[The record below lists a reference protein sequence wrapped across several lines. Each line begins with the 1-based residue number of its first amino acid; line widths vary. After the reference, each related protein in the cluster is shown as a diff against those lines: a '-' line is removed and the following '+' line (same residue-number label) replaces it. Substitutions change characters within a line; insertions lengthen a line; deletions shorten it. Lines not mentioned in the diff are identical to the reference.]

1 MHKIGIRHEDKY
13 VMERR
18 VSLVPEHVKQLI
30 SKGLE
35 IEVVNSSKRVYDDSE
50 FEAAGATLVDEVT
63 DSTVILGVKEMP
75 MDFFREELT
84 YIFFSHIIKGQPY
97 NMPLLKQMMR
107 KKINLIE
114 YEKIVNDK
122 NQRLIFFGRYAGLAG
137 MINSLW
143 SAGQRWNE
151 LGIITPF
158 LSLKQTHRYNSL
170 EEAKEAIALVGEEL
184 NKNGLPSHISPI
196 VTGFTGYGNVSKG
209 AQEIYDLLSPVEISP
224 DELTDNDYHTKTD
237 ALFYKVI
244 FKEKDISDHIKG
256 SSNFD
261 LQEYYNHPELFKS
274 KFEQYIPHLTILM
287 NCMYWDDRYPAIV
300 TKDYLEKLYAKD
312 NPKLLV
318 IGDVTCDP
326 DGSIECTHKGT
337 EIEDP
342 VFVYNPITRKPT
354 MGFKGKGILVMAV
367 DILPSELPR
376 ESSQTFSDALV
387 GFMLEI
393 AETDFDVPFE
403 ELRLPKPIKK
413 ALILHKGKL
422 TPEYEYL
429 KQYL

>member
-422 TPEYEYL
+422 TPDYEYL

>member
-170 EEAKEAIALVGEEL
+170 VEAKEAIALVGEEL

-422 TPEYEYL
+422 TPDYEYL

>member
-170 EEAKEAIALVGEEL
+170 VEAKEAIALVGEEL

-244 FKEKDISDHIKG
+244 FKEKDISNHIKG

-300 TKDYLEKLYAKD
+300 TKDYLEKLYSKD

-422 TPEYEYL
+422 TPDYEYL

>member
-244 FKEKDISDHIKG
+244 FKEKDISEQIKG

-422 TPEYEYL
+422 TPDYEYL